1 MKFTIYNLQF
11 TKKRFGKWKIQKG
24 ISLIEILITVT
35 IFAVLGILVTRSVA
49 LTLQSSKKSEA
60 MVAVRENLDYSMS
73 VIERQI
79 RNANSISCTPPY
91 LVLAYTDQNNQ
102 SSAFSCQGTAQN
114 YSVAS
119 GSAMLTSIAMVKITA
134 CSFTCGAGTSTNQ
147 PYVNVTLTGQSATL
161 TGSQSS
167 PETVNTRIYLR
178 NY

>member
-35 IFAVLGILVTRSVA
+35 IFAALGILITRSVA

-60 MVAVRENLDYSMS
+60 VVAVRENLDYSIN

-79 RNANSISCTPPY
+79 RNANSISCTSS
-91 LVLAYTDQNNQ
+91 LVLAYTDQNNNA
-102 SSAFSCQGTAQN
+102 SSFSCVGAVQN

-119 GSAMLTSIAMVKITA
+119 GSAMLTSIAIVKITA
-134 CSFTCGAGTSTNQ
+134 CSFTCGLGTSVNQ
-147 PYVNVTLTGQSATL
+147 PHVDVTLTGQSTTL

-167 PETVNTRIYLR
+167 PETVSTRIYLR